1 MDKPELHSFMGPPPA
16 VANSS
21 NNNAAASF
29 PEASSAGDK
38 SAPPP
43 KRIIK
48 KINLDFKKLKE
59 SGLDRKLAEA
69 LSKHSPGAKPAKSS
83 IPSAPAAAAAS
94 ASASPSTST
103 AAQQKPQLR
112 QPAPQPIKKRAMV
125 SDYIEKIVPG
135 QTNVDSS
142 MHVKALLKS
151 RILNK
156 SMGGMPA
163 KYSASRPPPS
173 AALGSP
179 DSSPTPGVF
188 SVPIAKADVTV
199 RQKQPP
205 LLLNLVNKLPKC
217 RSLCTSSS
225 YSSQKRST
233 SKEQQGVPPKAPEIS
248 QKPAPSTP
256 VVPQRNCTNTIQE
269 HNNMTTSPHPLPPP
283 QLTPQ
288 TPIVLPQSSKSSL
301 PPLIVLENKVL
312 SPDEKIDLSSL
323 AIQQVKPLE
332 KTDVISPPVQ
342 APIST
347 NPAKGKV
354 ILSTQKLKLSRE
366 KLSEMANEIRNQVK
380 KVEAIP
386 QLETVPTFN
395 ASLNTK
401 PSNVEPLTINKEC
414 TPEVYNSTMET
425 PTVKSGDVSLFSSP
439 VKQSKELL
447 SSESVEVSTDTLLIT
462 EPEEVPVYNPCTPEP
477 EELLEVTN
485 IETKTATPETNQLS
499 KEDTSTSTSKV
510 LSAVDFIAQ
519 LTAENT
525 LDDSSFMELS
535 PEEQRLN
542 ALFGGGGGFGVSSAM
557 PVQEPEKVEVN
568 TEIQKELPRPEPTVF
583 VETPADE
590 ELAIGKILKMDDVNI
605 LHATLD
611 VNSDSTNILR
621 ISPNAVKLQKSV
633 EVLEKIAEEPNYVEA
648 DEVPSEKPNLAAN
661 ILVEQPKNSNDVE
674 VPSEMRDPE
683 PEKEVTPPV
692 RKQPMRSKRAKINL
706 VQRTKRPSAAK
717 ATEAKRPKPE
727 FEENDEPAAEAE
739 RNGDMEI
746 EVSSDEGRSKEVNDL
761 GVEPDKEQSQRTT
774 QQDEPEVEE
783 EENEGASKPP
793 TDRDLTQLYHPPK
806 MPKNKSRKQNQN
818 LELLDDPQPS
828 TTGSNV
834 SLIDI
839 LSQEQPPPQGEAKI
853 PFRKEPEEGDSIT
866 CSTPEAKGIQN
877 LISHLEAE
885 KVPTQTKKTS
895 PSSEET
901 PKVGSRKKLVKTR
914 PILGKRS
921 ARVAQ
926 NSQPEKTTSCI
937 DPVPISID
945 VRSRV
950 PTSSTSDDD
959 RSETVELEEKRTRTP
974 VLSFQIAQKKIN
986 ETDISDD
993 ASPDHDE
1000 TEDEQLSHVKKPQAM
1015 PEVTKSEEKVEIH
1028 NQGAD
1033 DSDSSSPRDF
1043 SESVAINEDLIQEEH
1058 PSEEPTKDVS
1068 SEPGGG
1074 DTSSVVE
1081 ENLEDSFRKLK
1092 DAKTVINEKVS
1103 PIPENSTRR
1112 SRRST
1117 KKASEKELSKRES
1130 EIENNVSTE
1139 KQEESTVEKSKGKR
1153 QSRASLKAQ
1162 KTLILPE
1169 ESKESEISIAVS
1181 SAAEETKIPEEPT
1194 TSVKSL
1200 RQRQS
1205 RSRTPKVANISTGEI
1220 SQPTDSSVENI
1231 ETKEEKESAS
1241 DNCKSKRKSRSCN
1254 SKKTVSK
1261 DLEKVEDNENT
1272 KTVTGDK
1279 KVPDEDK
1286 SAEVASKKPS
1296 RKRASRS
1303 KTPKCIEATPPAEKP
1318 INSSDKQGE
1327 GELYETPQTTEEP
1340 EIIPQTREKRKSR
1353 SRKAI
1358 PDKSKDSQERE
1369 NPVSKPEEV
1378 DTSQSVTTNLTEV
1391 STTEESADKTEDLA
1405 KESVPEEF
1413 KLPEKSVKPKA
1424 TRRSRIKESQPE
1436 SLQSPV
1442 INQEVANESDVV
1454 PSPVQSKRQRRSR
1467 CAEPKYV
1474 DEANSAM
1481 KRKSRS
1487 QPDPET
1493 APIPLPKDE
1502 EIQTPK
1508 RRRKEPET
1516 PKAEDV
1522 EPPSLDTPKTPARRG
1537 RKRAA
1542 EADCELAKKLKEE
1555 GITVTPFNLRLLL
1568 VRKREQLETE
1578 EVVTCEGEGDGPL
1591 QCGLCLAR
1599 SSTENWQNHLLEHYG
1614 VGWLIENTPELITRS
1629 SAMAMMKAFLQ
1640 KNPEKRLVC
1649 RMCNNKLTSAQGMI
1663 LHLES
1668 CAKKLAAV
1676 EDTFNVRLLLIRK
1689 RQQLETEEELT
1700 DEGKGDGP
1708 LQCGLCL
1715 ARSTTENWQNHL
1727 LEHYGVG
1734 WFTDEQP
1741 EAITRS
1747 WVIRKMKDY
1756 LIINPEKRFACR
1768 MCNHQLTTAMGMMLH
1783 LENCGRQRVECEFCR
1798 KLYAFMSLPQ
1808 HLRTCPRRPKD
1819 GIKEE
1824 QGKEIKEPVSCHASA
1839 ESTFSA
1845 RLLLIRKREQLETD
1859 EVLTNEG
1866 EGSGSLQCGLCLAS
1880 STSDNWQNHL
1890 LEHYGVG
1897 WFIDEQPEI
1906 ITRGLVIKKMKDF
1919 LQKNPE
1925 KRLGCRLCNQQLT
1938 SAMGMMLHL
1947 ENCGRQRV
1955 KCEFCKK
1962 LYASMTLP
1970 QHLRVCAKR
1979 SMIEKA
1985 NEQDPA
1991 EESKELVY
1999 SNAGRAKRKS
2009 TIKAE
2014 TKLKKIGEALTSEN
2028 SAMETDQQK
2037 DFDGDSS
2044 DYDMA
2049 MDKESS
2055 DEYASEGADSNEDP
2069 ILSEAESEGKGN
2081 KRSKKSKAND
2091 ASRKKNSRK
2100 RPVFLGD
2107 VSEKPL
2113 FSRYINL
2120 ELRIENRWKKFLQI
2134 SYAKGSLFPQFE
2146 PSYSII
2152 SLEEAQT
2159 LLPSNDSKSM
2169 RYAFG
2174 GAEKSGDWKQM
2185 GLFEGFMNDGEYIG
2199 YLGGAIKQLAWA
2211 PLPSQVKTQYLLCS
2225 LRTKLKSYTKHVKIE
2240 GKEDALLMLLK
2251 CSVPDHNPSDNFSAL
2266 QLDLHYGVRVP
2277 NGPVHSFVFMPSGG
2291 YDESTNRLGLLAVS
2305 NSMSDVHIYALP
2317 LNLPGD
2323 EQTGTE
2329 SNVIQLNS
2337 LLTLSLDITNPVQDQ
2352 CTRICWSQARGHN
2365 FLVTGYAKGNV
2376 ACWDI
2381 GDTEG
2386 LNCIKQDNQLYIA
2399 PLNFFFIGERN
2410 IQYLDLHYD
2419 ANGPRWLA
2427 VGTNVRRFC
2436 IFDIKNWSQPY
2447 PLVEGSSISHLYVTS
2462 LFWSPI
2468 CETIIVGSNE
2478 LFVNRMTRNL
2488 ALSPSGINYD
2498 YKTLE
2503 STVSSTRA
2511 MHSNIQK
2518 NYLVLGTDNGDLVFV
2533 DERDLN
2539 FPPALNKSAF
2549 IVRAVSTLDL
2559 VHLSEATSDPKDPIT
2574 PETFFRDYALR
2585 IKPVV
2590 PVQPKGR
2597 TTYLSEKRMPKNL
2610 TSLPLTRY
2618 NCVHCNWNSPANSLV
2633 AVGTEHGLLRILNFQ
2648 RDKFFQRQP

>member
-1741 EAITRS
+1741 E
-1747 WVIRKMKDY
+1747 
-1756 LIINPEKRFACR
+1756 
-1768 MCNHQLTTAMGMMLH
+1768 
-1783 LENCGRQRVECEFCR
+1783 
-1798 KLYAFMSLPQ
+1798 
-1808 HLRTCPRRPKD
+1808 
-1819 GIKEE
+1819 
-1824 QGKEIKEPVSCHASA
+1824 
-1839 ESTFSA
+1839 
-1845 RLLLIRKREQLETD
+1845 
-1859 EVLTNEG
+1859 
-1866 EGSGSLQCGLCLAS
+1866 
-1880 STSDNWQNHL
+1880 
-1890 LEHYGVG
+1890 
-1897 WFIDEQPEI
+1897 I

>member
-1 MDKPELHSFMGPPPA
+1 MDKHERHSLMGPPPA

-69 LSKHSPGAKPAKSS
+69 LSKQSPGAKPAKSS
-83 IPSAPAAAAAS
+83 IPSAPTAAA

-135 QTNVDSS
+135 QMNVDSS

-179 DSSPTPGVF
+179 DSSPTPAVF

-256 VVPQRNCTNTIQE
+256 VVPQRNCSNTSQE

-332 KTDVISPPVQ
+332 KSDVISPPVQ

-395 ASLNTK
+395 ASLNTR

-477 EELLEVTN
+477 EELLEVPNT
-485 IETKTATPETNQLS
+485 ETKTATPETNQLS
-499 KEDTSTSTSKV
+499 KEDTFTSTSKV

-542 ALFGGGGGFGVSSAM
+542 ALFGGGGFGVSSAM
-557 PVQEPEKVEVN
+557 PVQEPEKVEVIP
-568 TEIQKELPRPEPTVF
+568 EIQKELPRPEPTVF
-583 VETPADE
+583 VETPPDE

-633 EVLEKIAEEPNYVEA
+633 EILEKIAEEPNFVGA
-648 DEVPSEKPNLAAN
+648 VEVPSEKPNLAAN
-661 ILVEQPKNSNDVE
+661 ILAEQPTNSNDVE
-674 VPSEMRDPE
+674 VPSEMKDPE

-727 FEENDEPAAEAE
+727 FEENDEPAAQAE
-739 RNGDMEI
+739 RNEDMEI
-746 EVSSDEGRSKEVNDL
+746 EVIANFDNPTSDIVSPNVSSITNNPKVSSDEERSKEVNNL
-761 GVEPDKEQSQRTT
+761 GAEPDKKQSQRTT
-774 QQDEPEVEE
+774 QQDEPEVDED
-783 EENEGASKPP
+783 ENEVASKPP

-853 PFRKEPEEGDSIT
+853 PFRKEPEEVDSTT

-877 LISHLEAE
+877 LISHQEAE
-885 KVPTQTKKTS
+885 KVPTQAKKTS
-895 PSSEET
+895 PSSEDT

-914 PILGKRS
+914 PVLGKRS

-926 NSQPEKTTSCI
+926 NSQPEKTTSSI
-937 DPVPISID
+937 NPVPISID
-945 VRSRV
+945 VRNRV

-959 RSETVELEEKRTRTP
+959 RSETVGLEEKRTRTP
-974 VLSFQIAQKKIN
+974 VLSFQVAQKKVN

-1000 TEDEQLSHVKKPQAM
+1000 TEDEQLSHVKKLKAT

-1028 NQGAD
+1028 NQEAD

-1043 SESVAINEDLIQEEH
+1043 SESVAINADLILDEH
-1058 PSEEPTKDVS
+1058 PSEEPTKNVS
-1068 SEPGGG
+1068 LKPG
-1074 DTSSVVE
+1074 DTSNVVE
-1081 ENLEDSFRKLK
+1081 DNLEDSFRKLK
-1092 DAKTVINEKVS
+1092 NAKTVINEKVS

-1117 KKASEKELSKRES
+1117 KKASEKELSERES
-1130 EIENNVSTE
+1130 EIPPTSVSKPVDNNVSTE
-1139 KQEESTVEKSKGKR
+1139 KQEEPTVEKSKGKR

-1162 KTLILPE
+1162 KSLIPPE

-1205 RSRTPKVANISTGEI
+1205 RSRTPKVANTSTGDI

-1241 DNCKSKRKSRSCN
+1241 DNCKGKRKSRSCN

-1261 DLEKVEDNENT
+1261 DLEKVEDTENT

-1279 KVPDEDK
+1279 KVEEEDK
-1286 SAEVASKKPS
+1286 SAEIPSEKPI

-1303 KTPKCIEATPPAEKP
+1303 KTPKCIDATPPAEKP

-1327 GELYETPQTTEEP
+1327 VDENPQTTAEP
-1340 EIIPQTREKRKSR
+1340 EITPQTREKRKSR

-1369 NPVSKPEEV
+1369 NPVSKPEELE
-1378 DTSQSVTTNLTEV
+1378 TSQSDSTNLTEV
-1391 STTEESADKTEDLA
+1391 SKTEESADKTEDLV
-1405 KESVPEEF
+1405 KESVLEEF

-1454 PSPVQSKRQRRSR
+1454 PSPVQSKKQRRSR

-1474 DEANSAM
+1474 DEVNSAM

-1493 APIPLPKDE
+1493 TPIPKDE
-1502 EIQTPK
+1502 VIQTPK
-1508 RRRKEPET
+1508 LRRRKEPET

-1522 EPPSLDTPKTPARRG
+1522 EPLPPSLDTPKTPARRG

-1555 GITVTPFNLRLLL
+1555 GISVTSFNLRLLL

-1578 EVVTCEGEGDGPL
+1578 EVVTSEGE
-1591 QCGLCLAR
+1591 
-1599 SSTENWQNHLLEHYG
+1599 
-1614 VGWLIENTPELITRS
+1614 
-1629 SAMAMMKAFLQ
+1629 
-1640 KNPEKRLVC
+1640 
-1649 RMCNNKLTSAQGMI
+1649 
-1663 LHLES
+1663 
-1668 CAKKLAAV
+1668 
-1676 EDTFNVRLLLIRK
+1676 
-1689 RQQLETEEELT
+1689 
-1700 DEGKGDGP
+1700 GDGP

-1734 WFTDEQP
+1734 W
-1741 EAITRS
+1741 
-1747 WVIRKMKDY
+1747 
-1756 LIINPEKRFACR
+1756 LI
-1768 MCNHQLTTAMGMMLH
+1768 
-1783 LENCGRQRVECEFCR
+1783 EN
-1798 KLYAFMSLPQ
+1798 
-1808 HLRTCPRRPKD
+1808 T
-1819 GIKEE
+1819 
-1824 QGKEIKEPVSCHASA
+1824 
-1839 ESTFSA
+1839 
-1845 RLLLIRKREQLETD
+1845 
-1859 EVLTNEG
+1859 
-1866 EGSGSLQCGLCLAS
+1866 
-1880 STSDNWQNHL
+1880 
-1890 LEHYGVG
+1890 
-1897 WFIDEQPEI
+1897 PEI

-1991 EESKELVY
+1991 EESKELVF

-2091 ASRKKNSRK
+2091 ASRKRSARK
-2100 RPVFLGD
+2100 RPVILGD
-2107 VSEKPL
+2107 VSEKPRNKL
-2113 FSRYINL
+2113 QNNVESLNIIKYYFFS
-2120 ELRIENRWKKFLQI
+2120 LQI

-2152 SLEEAQT
+2152 PLEEAQT
-2159 LLPSNDSKSM
+2159 LLPSKDSKSI

-2174 GAEKSGDWKQM
+2174 DAEKSGDWKQM
-2185 GLFEGFMNDGEYIG
+2185 GLFEGFMNDGDYIG

-2251 CSVPDHNPSDNFSAL
+2251 CSVPDHNPSDNFSSI

-2323 EQTGTE
+2323 EQTGTDK
-2329 SNVIQLNS
+2329 NVIQLNS
-2337 LLTLSLDITNPVQDQ
+2337 LLTLSLDITNSVQDQ

-2386 LNCIKQDNQLYIA
+2386 LNCIKQDNQIYIA